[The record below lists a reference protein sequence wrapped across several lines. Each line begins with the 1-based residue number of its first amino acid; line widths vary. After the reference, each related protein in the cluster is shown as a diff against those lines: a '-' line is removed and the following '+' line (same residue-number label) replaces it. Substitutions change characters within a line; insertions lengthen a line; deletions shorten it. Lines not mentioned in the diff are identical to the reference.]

1 MVGSLRLVLALSAA
15 LAAHSAIAET
25 VLLDFMS
32 PSCGP
37 CRAMRPVMRQLIAV
51 GYSVREVDASVE
63 PGAGVAMRYR
73 VTDLPTFVVLV
84 DGQERARLVGGGN
97 SAAKIAEMMQT
108 ATRIA
113 AAEQARTQTAAPP
126 VFTDHAA
133 SGDAAPPAD
142 AAQPGRIVTIDP
154 QPPVARTSP
163 RGPSPAAPGA
173 AELVAATVRLSI
185 EDPEGKS
192 TGTGTIIDAREG
204 KALVLTCGHLFRES
218 GGKAAIEV
226 ALFTPGPAGAEL
238 RTTVEGT
245 LIDYDLE
252 RDLALVCF
260 EPDDGIAVAPVA
272 RSAAAAEL
280 GASATSVGCEHGAN
294 PTPWATRITAIDR
307 YQGSPNIEAAGAP
320 VEGRSGGGLFNDR
333 GELVGVCN
341 AADPQRD
348 EGLYASLPSIYAKL
362 DALKLTF
369 VYQTPSRGE
378 ARESQG
384 AAAAQ
389 LAAADAPLEVRGQN
403 PGPESSPPFAAAAP
417 AALAAAAAPA
427 ANLALPAAAPAA
439 EPAAPLAPQDQAL
452 LEEIASRGADAEVI
466 CIIRSREPGGRSE
479 VIKLDRA
486 SPALVRALGGSPSV
500 PRTAAAAAGDA
511 GATLTR

>member
-1 MVGSLRLVLALSAA
+1 MVWSLRLALA
-15 LAAHSAIAET
+15 LAASVVGSFAAAET

-37 CRAMRPVMRQLIAV
+37 CRAMRPVMQQLTAA
-51 GYSVREVDASVE
+51 GFDVREVDTSNE
-63 PGAGVAMRYR
+63 PGASLARQYR

-84 DGQERARLVGGGN
+84 DGREQARLVGGGN
-97 SAAKIAEMMQT
+97 SAAKMAEMIHT
-108 ATRIA
+108 ATRLA
-113 AAEQARTQTAAPP
+113 AGERTRSGAGAPS
-126 VFTDHAA
+126 VFTD
-133 SGDAAPPAD
+133 STPESPAAPAD
-142 AAQPGRIVTIDP
+142 SVQPGRIVTIDP
-154 QPPVARTSP
+154 QRPVDRPAP
-163 RGPSPAAPGA
+163 RQAASPAAA
-173 AELVAATVRLSI
+173 AELIFATVRLSV

-192 TGTGTIIDAREG
+192 NGTGTIIDAREG

-218 GGKAAIEV
+218 GGKAAIDI
-226 ALFTPGPAGAEL
+226 ALFSPGPGGAEL

-260 EPDDGIAVAPVA
+260 EPDDQVAVAPVA
-272 RSAAAAEL
+272 RTADAAQVGHAAV
-280 GASATSVGCEHGAN
+280 SVGCEHGDN
-294 PTPWATRITAIDR
+294 PTALATRITAIDR

-341 AADPQRD
+341 AADPQLN

-369 VYQTPSRGE
+369 VYQTPSRGD
-378 ARESQG
+378 ARESRG

-403 PGPESSPPFAAAAP
+403 PGPEAAMPFATPATPTAAPPAPALAKPGAAAAP
-417 AALAAAAAPA
+417 AAA
-427 ANLALPAAAPAA
+427 
-439 EPAAPLAPQDQAL
+439 PAAPLSTQDQAL
-452 LEEIASRGADAEVI
+452 LDEIARRGADAEVI
-466 CIIRSREPGGRSE
+466 CIIRPREPGGRSE

-486 SPALVRALGGSPSV
+486 SPALVRALGGTEPTE
-500 PRTAAAAAGDA
+500 TA
-511 GATLTR
+511 TRE